1 MKNKYHHLSFE
12 ERFVIEKLHNVGV
25 VIRRIAKFLGR
36 SPNTVS
42 SESIGTPITLTPF
55 IIHL

>member
-42 SESIGTPITLTPF
+42 SESIGTPITLTP
-55 IIHL
+55 L

>member
-1 MKNKYHHLSFE
+1 MKNKYHYLSFE

-25 VIRRIAKFLGR
+25 VIRRIAEFLGR

-42 SESIGTPITLTPF
+42 SESIGTPITLTP
-55 IIHL
+55 L